1 MNFPNYRMAGLLA
14 FALLGAGAVFAAS
27 GSAAIAPAKFV
38 TAKAARPW
46 DNRKLSPDQ
55 RTALLLAAMTRE
67 EKLTLVFGYFGTD
80 FPSKNYIAPA
90 GALQG
95 SAGFVPG
102 IPRLG
107 LAPQWQTDAGV
118 GVASQGGSKDKRAR
132 TALPSGVATTATWDP
147 ALGFAGGAMIG
158 SEARSS
164 GFNVM
169 LAGGVDLQREP
180 RNGRNFEYG
189 GEDPLLAGT
198 MVGSQIAGIQSNHVI
213 STLKHYA
220 VNDQETDR
228 DHGNSVLDQA
238 AMRMSDLLAFEI
250 ALERGKPGSV
260 MCSYNKVN
268 GDHSCENAFLLT
280 QVLRK
285 DWGFKGY
292 VMSDWGGAHSTAKAA
307 NAGLDQDS
315 GFPFDDQ
322 PYFGKPLADAVA
334 KGEVSPARLDQMAGR
349 ILRSMFALGVYD
361 HPVAASSIDLA
372 AHREVTRR
380 DAEAGAVLLRNAGG
394 VLPLSGATRR
404 IAVIGGHADK
414 GVLSGGGSSQVYTG
428 GDQDGGNAV
437 PGLTPSSWP
446 GPIVYYPSSPLAELR
461 KAMPKTQIDYADG
474 TDRSQA
480 VALAKQADL
489 VIVFANQWAG
499 ESFDVSL
506 TLPDDQDG
514 LIGAVSGANP
524 RTVVI
529 LQTGG
534 PVLLPWAEQ
543 TAAILEAWYPG
554 SAGGE
559 AIANLLTGKANPS
572 GHLPMTFPMGL
583 NQLPHPEAP
592 HAGDTVYSEGAAV
605 GYKWFDAKGLTPRYP
620 FGFGLSY
627 TSFAASGLTVKPAG
641 AGLVASVTV
650 KNTGTRAGADVVQ
663 IYVEGAGWE
672 APRRL
677 GGFKRV
683 MLAPG
688 QSTRLQI
695 PVDPRLLAVWRD
707 GWRISAG
714 NYRVYAAQS
723 SRELS
728 QAVEVKLAA
737 RTLPGR

>member
-1 MNFPNYRMAGLLA
+1 MRFGNHQTASLVALT
-14 FALLGAGAVFAAS
+14 LLGAGTLWALSAIAAVAPQAA
-27 GSAAIAPAKFV
+27 APAKRH
-38 TAKAARPW
+38 AW
-46 DNRKLSPDQ
+46 DNPKLSPDQ
-55 RTALLLAAMTRE
+55 RAALLLAAMTRE

-80 FPSKNYIAPA
+80 FASKNYSAPA

-118 GVASQGGSKDKRAR
+118 GVATQGGAKNKRAR

-147 ALGFAGGAMIG
+147 AFGFAGGAMIG
-158 SEARSS
+158 AEARSS

-228 DHGNSVLDQA
+228 DHGNSIIDET
-238 AMRMSDLLAFEI
+238 AMRMSDLLAFHI
-250 ALERGKPGSV
+250 ALERGNPGSV

-292 VMSDWGGAHSTAKAA
+292 VMSDWGGAHSTVKAA

-322 PYFGKPLADAVA
+322 PYFGKPLAGAVA
-334 KGEVSPARLDQMAGR
+334 KGQVTPARLDQMAGR
-349 ILRSMFALGVYD
+349 ILRSLFAVGVYD
-361 HPVAASSIDLA
+361 HPVVARPIDIA
-372 AHREVTRR
+372 AHRAITRR
-380 DAEAGAVLLRNAGG
+380 DAEAGAVLLRNTG
-394 VLPLSGATRR
+394 VLPLTGAAKR
-404 IAVIGGHADK
+404 IAVIGGYADK
-414 GVLSGGGSSQVYTG
+414 GVLSGGGSSQVYPG
-428 GDQDGGNAV
+428 GGQDGGNAV
-437 PGLTPSSWP
+437 PGLKPTSWP
-446 GPIVYYPSSPLAELR
+446 GPIVYFPSSPLAELR
-461 KAMPKTQIDYADG
+461 KAMPASQIDFADG
-474 TDRSQA
+474 TDRAQA
-480 VALAKQADL
+480 VALAKQADV

-506 TLPDDQDG
+506 SLAEDQDG
-514 LIGAVSGANP
+514 LIGAVSTANP
-524 RTVVI
+524 RTVVV
-529 LQTGG
+529 LQSGG
-534 PVLLPWAEQ
+534 PVLMPWADQ

-572 GHLPMTFPMGL
+572 GHLPMTFPMAL
-583 NQLPHPEAP
+583 NQLPHPEQP
-592 HAGDTVYSEGAAV
+592 HAGDTVYSEGATV
-605 GYKWFDAKGLTPRYP
+605 GYKWFDAKGLTPLYP
-620 FGFGLSY
+620 FGHGLSY
-627 TSFAASGLTVKPAG
+627 TTFAASGLTVQPSG
-641 AGLVASVTV
+641 AGLVSSVTV
-650 KNTGTRAGADVVQ
+650 KNTGARAGADVVQ
-663 IYVEGAGWE
+663 IYLEGAGWE

-683 MLAPG
+683 VLAPG
-688 QSTRLQI
+688 QSSRVQI

-707 GWRISAG
+707 GWRINAG
-714 NYRVYAAQS
+714 TYRVYAGQS
-723 SRELS
+723 SRELGQPVS
-728 QAVEVKLAA
+728 VRLAA
-737 RTLPGR
+737 RSLPGR